1 VPTNIG
7 FPDNAGIAVRTTGI
21 AKFILRY
28 VHTNGSRGNFNW
40 VRSSAI
46 SPTALHISGGFR
58 QPTFLCHNLCARN
71 YLRNREDVKAWFHT
85 RHGCSTVR
93 KFLTRMPRMGE
104 FLEFF
109 AFIPYYSPHS
119 IIRAIRVKTMQ
130 YVRKIVNGLCN
141 EHATRGAPSF
151 RWAGRCGGVV
161 RRKVA

>member
-85 RHGCSTVR
+85 RRSLPPLGWQVWGRGEAES
-93 KFLTRMPRMGE
+93 RMIFGYFSRYNLVIILPIRFPR
-104 FLEFF
+104 
-109 AFIPYYSPHS
+109 
-119 IIRAIRVKTMQ
+119 RV
-130 YVRKIVNGLCN
+130 
-141 EHATRGAPSF
+141 
-151 RWAGRCGGVV
+151 
-161 RRKVA
+161 